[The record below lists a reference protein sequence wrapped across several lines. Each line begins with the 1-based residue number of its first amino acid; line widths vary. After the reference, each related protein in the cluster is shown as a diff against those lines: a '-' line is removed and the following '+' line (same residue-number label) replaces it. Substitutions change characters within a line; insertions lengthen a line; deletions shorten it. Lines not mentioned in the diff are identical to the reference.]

1 MTKWDKILII
11 IILILSLAGL
21 TFVSAMGIDGNQK
34 YAVVQENGETIK
46 KISVSG
52 SEKNQIYDFEFGGGH
67 KGYIEIDNGKVR
79 MLEMDKRICPN
90 SICSNTGWISKK
102 YQNIVCLPNKISV
115 SFEEKTENE
124 LDIISY

>member
-11 IILILSLAGL
+11 LILILSLAGL
-21 TFVSAMGIDGNQK
+21 TFVSAMGIDSNQK
-34 YAVVQENGETIK
+34 YAVVMVNGETIK

-52 SEKNQIYDFEFGGGH
+52 TEKNQIHDFEFGGGH
-67 KGYIEIDNGKVR
+67 KGYIEINNGKVR
-79 MLEMDKRICPN
+79 MLEMDKKICPN

-102 YQNIVCLPNKISV
+102 YQNIVCLPNKITV
-115 SFEEKTENE
+115 SFEQKSDDE